1 MAELAPDLVI
11 VWAAI
16 IVLGVIMYV
25 LLDGFDLGV
34 GILFPFAPSDQDR
47 DLMMTSV
54 APIWDGN
61 ETWLVLGGAALFGAF
76 PLAYAVILSG
86 TYLPLLIMLIALILR
101 GVAFEFRFKAGRSRH
116 WWDKAFYYGSL
127 LATVAQG
134 LVLGAFIQGFEM
146 DGRDFAGGMFDWL
159 SPFTLLCG
167 LALIS
172 GYALLGCTWL
182 IWKTEGELQA
192 WARRLA
198 RPLLFAVLAFIGVV
212 SIWTPLLD
220 PGIAERWFSWP
231 NIAYLS
237 PVPLVTALV
246 AFGLYRAVERGR
258 EGLPFLLTMALFM
271 LSFLGLGISLWP
283 YVVPPSITIWEA
295 AAAPESQVFLLI
307 GVGIMLP
314 VVLGY
319 TAFSYYVF
327 RGKVRPGEGY
337 H

>member
-1 MAELAPDLVI
+1 MALDLPVI
-11 VWAAI
+11 WAGI
-16 IVLGVIMYV
+16 IVLGVVMYV

-86 TYLPLLIMLIALILR
+86 TYLPLSIMLIALILR

-116 WWDKAFYYGSL
+116 WWDKAFHYGSL
-127 LATVAQG
+127 LATIAQG
-134 LVLGAFIQGFEM
+134 LVLGTFIQGFEL
-146 DGRDFAGGMFDWL
+146 DGRDFAGGMLDWL
-159 SPFTLLCG
+159 SPFALLCG
-167 LALIS
+167 AALVS

-182 IWKTEGELQA
+182 IWRTEGELQA
-192 WARRLA
+192 WAYGLA
-198 RPLLFAVLAFIGVV
+198 RPLLFAVLGFVGAV
-212 SIWTPLLD
+212 SIWTPLAD
-220 PGIAERWFSWP
+220 PSIAARWFSWP

-237 PVPLVTALV
+237 PVPVVTALT
-246 AFGLYRAVERGR
+246 AYGLYRAVGR
-258 EGLPFLLTMALFM
+258 ERERLPFLLTMALFL

-283 YVVPPSITIWEA
+283 HAVPPSITIWNA
-295 AAAPESQVFLLI
+295 AAAPESQLFLLI
-307 GVGIMLP
+307 GVAIMLP
-314 VVLGY
+314 VVLAY